1 MKFSKKE
8 IDMFLKIKKIQE
20 KIENAQKKLE
30 SREFTSRVGDI
41 FIVMQGTKQIIDVQ
55 IKNIDSLKNLDLIQ
69 ESLLLSFNDLLKQ
82 VEKASEELF
91 IEASK
96 EYEF

>member
-1 MKFSKKE
+1 
-8 IDMFLKIKKIQE
+8 MFLKIKKIQE
-20 KIENAQKKLE
+20 KIENAQRKLE
-30 SREFTSRVGDI
+30 LREFTSQVGDI
-41 FIVMQGTKQIIDVQ
+41 LIVMQGTKQIVDVR

-69 ESLLLSFNDLLKQ
+69 ESLLLSFNDVLQQ
-82 VEKASEELF
+82 VEQASQELF

>member
-1 MKFSKKE
+1 
-8 IDMFLKIKKIQE
+8 MFLKIKKIQE